1 MQWDKG
7 QRSDNVEQASGGRG
21 LKIGG
26 GLGLGGVAIVV
37 VFGLL
42 SGQSPTQ
49 ILGTL
54 ISLSDQSAPAQQ
66 QTTAPADNRQ
76 VDFVRV
82 VLGETENTWTRI
94 FQAHGE
100 QYQPPKLVLFNGQ
113 VQSGCGGA
121 TAASG
126 PFYCPV
132 DGKVYLDLTFFQ
144 ELQQRFGADG
154 DFARA
159 YVIAHEVG
167 HHVQNLTG
175 TTGKMEAARRR
186 GVPTEGATGLSVRL
200 ELQADCYAGVW
211 ANDAQQRLNWLD
223 PGDLEKALNAANA
236 IGDDRLQRQAQGR
249 VVPDSFTHGSS
260 AQRVKWFRTGFDS
273 GKVESCNTFA
283 TQAL

>member
-7 QRSDNVEQASGGRG
+7 QRSDNVQQASGGRG
-21 LKIGG
+21 MKIGG
-26 GLGLGGVAIVV
+26 GLGLGGVALVV

-49 ILGTL
+49 ILGNL
-54 ISLSDQSAPAQQ
+54 ISLSGQSAPSQQ
-66 QTTAPADNRQ
+66 ETTAPADNRQ
-76 VDFVRV
+76 EDFGRV

-132 DGKVYLDLTFFQ
+132 DSKVYLDLTFFQ

-186 GVPTEGATGLSVRL
+186 GIPTEGATGLSVRL

-211 ANDAQQRLNWLD
+211 ANDAQKRLNWLE

-236 IGDDRLQRQAQGR
+236 IGDDRLQRQSQGR

-273 GKVESCNTFA
+273 GKAESCDTFA
-283 TQAL
+283 AKAL

>member
-54 ISLSDQSAPAQQ
+54 ISLSGQGAPTQQ

-121 TAASG
+121 SAATG
-126 PFYCPV
+126 PFYCPA

-175 TTGKMEAARRR
+175 TTSKMEAARRR
-186 GVPTEGATGLSVRL
+186 GTPTEGATGLSVRL

-211 ANDAQQRLNWLD
+211 ANDAQQRLNWLE

-260 AQRVKWFRTGFDS
+260 AQRVKWFRTGFAS
-273 GKVESCNTFA
+273 GKAESCNTFA

>member
-54 ISLSDQSAPAQQ
+54 ISLSGQGAPSQQ

-121 TAASG
+121 TAATG

-186 GVPTEGATGLSVRL
+186 GIPTEGATGLSVRL

-211 ANDAQQRLNWLD
+211 ANDAQKRLNWLE

>member
-7 QRSDNVEQASGGRG
+7 QRSDNVQQASGGRG
-21 LKIGG
+21 MKIGG
-26 GLGLGGVAIVV
+26 GLGLGGVALVV

-49 ILGTL
+49 ILGNL
-54 ISLSDQSAPAQQ
+54 ISLSGQSAPSQQ
-66 QTTAPADNRQ
+66 ETTAPADNRQ

-132 DGKVYLDLTFFQ
+132 DSKVYLDLTFFQ

-186 GVPTEGATGLSVRL
+186 GIPTEGATGLSVRL

-211 ANDAQQRLNWLD
+211 ANDAQQRLNWLE

-236 IGDDRLQRQAQGR
+236 IGDDRLQRQSQGR

-273 GKVESCNTFA
+273 GKVESCDTFA
-283 TQAL
+283 AKAL

>member
-54 ISLSDQSAPAQQ
+54 ISLSDQSAPSQQ

>member
-54 ISLSDQSAPAQQ
+54 ISLSGQGAPTQQ

-175 TTGKMEAARRR
+175 TTSKMEAARRR
-186 GVPTEGATGLSVRL
+186 GTPTEGATGLSVRL

-236 IGDDRLQRQAQGR
+236 IGDDRLQRQAQGH

-273 GKVESCNTFA
+273 GKVESCNTFD

>member
-54 ISLSDQSAPAQQ
+54 ISLSDQGAPAQQ
-66 QTTAPADNRQ
+66 QTITPANTQQ
-76 VDFVRV
+76 VDFVRT

-132 DGKVYLDLTFFQ
+132 DGKVYLDLSFFQ

-186 GVPTEGATGLSVRL
+186 GIPTEGATGLSVRL

-211 ANDAQQRLNWLD
+211 AHDSQQRLNWLE

>member
-54 ISLSDQSAPAQQ
+54 ISLSGQGAPTQQ

-113 VQSGCGGA
+113 VQSSCGGA

-175 TTGKMEAARRR
+175 TTSKMEAARRR
-186 GVPTEGATGLSVRL
+186 GTPTEGATGLSVRL

-236 IGDDRLQRQAQGR
+236 IGDDRLQRQAQGH

>member
-21 LKIGG
+21 MKIGS
-26 GLGLGGVAIVV
+26 GLGLGGVALVV

-49 ILGTL
+49 ILGNL
-54 ISLSDQSAPAQQ
+54 ISLSGQGAPTQQ
-66 QTTAPADNRQ
+66 QTTAPADNSQ

-82 VLGETENTWTRI
+82 VLGETENTWSRI

-132 DGKVYLDLTFFQ
+132 DGKVYLDLSFFQ

-175 TTGKMEAARRR
+175 TTNKMEAARRR
-186 GVPTEGATGLSVRL
+186 GIPTEGATGLSVRL

-283 TQAL
+283 AQAL

>member
-54 ISLSDQSAPAQQ
+54 ISLSGQGAPAQQ

-121 TAASG
+121 TAATG

-186 GVPTEGATGLSVRL
+186 GIPTEGATGLSVRL

-211 ANDAQQRLNWLD
+211 ANDAQKRLNWLE

>member
-7 QRSDNVEQASGGRG
+7 QRSDNVQQASGGRG
-21 LKIGG
+21 MKIGG
-26 GLGLGGVAIVV
+26 GLGLGGVALVV

-42 SGQSPTQ
+42 SGQSPTH
-49 ILGTL
+49 ILGNL
-54 ISLSDQSAPAQQ
+54 ISLSGQSAPSQQ
-66 QTTAPADNRQ
+66 ETTAPADNRQ

-132 DGKVYLDLTFFQ
+132 DSKVYLDLTFFQ

-175 TTGKMEAARRR
+175 TTNKMEAARRR
-186 GVPTEGATGLSVRL
+186 GIPTEGATGLSVRL

-211 ANDAQQRLNWLD
+211 ANDAQKRLNWLE

-236 IGDDRLQRQAQGR
+236 IGDDRLQRQSQGR

-273 GKVESCNTFA
+273 GKVESCDTFA
-283 TQAL
+283 AKAL

>member
-7 QRSDNVEQASGGRG
+7 QRSDNVQQASGGRG
-21 LKIGG
+21 MKIGG
-26 GLGLGGVAIVV
+26 GLGLGGVALVV

-54 ISLSDQSAPAQQ
+54 ISLSGQGAPSQQ

-121 TAASG
+121 TAATG

-186 GVPTEGATGLSVRL
+186 GIPTEGATGLSVRL

-211 ANDAQQRLNWLD
+211 ANDAQKRLNWLE

>member
-21 LKIGG
+21 MKIGG
-26 GLGLGGVAIVV
+26 GLGLGGVALVV

-49 ILGTL
+49 ILGNL
-54 ISLSDQSAPAQQ
+54 ISLSGQGAPTQQ
-66 QTTAPADNRQ
+66 QTTAPADNSQ
-76 VDFVRV
+76 ADFVRV

-132 DGKVYLDLTFFQ
+132 DGKVYLDLSFFQ

-175 TTGKMEAARRR
+175 TTNKMEAARRR
-186 GVPTEGATGLSVRL
+186 GIPTEGATGLSVRL

-283 TQAL
+283 AQAL

>member
-7 QRSDNVEQASGGRG
+7 QRSDNVQQASGGRG
-21 LKIGG
+21 MKIGG
-26 GLGLGGVAIVV
+26 GLGLGGVALVV

-49 ILGTL
+49 ILGNL
-54 ISLSDQSAPAQQ
+54 ISLSGQSAPSQQ
-66 QTTAPADNRQ
+66 ETTAPADNRQ

-132 DGKVYLDLTFFQ
+132 DSKVYLDLTFFQ

-159 YVIAHEVG
+159 YVIAHEAG

-186 GVPTEGATGLSVRL
+186 GIPTEGATGLSVRL

-211 ANDAQQRLNWLD
+211 ANDAQKRLNWLE

-236 IGDDRLQRQAQGR
+236 IGDDRLQRQSQGR

-273 GKVESCNTFA
+273 GKVESCDTFA
-283 TQAL
+283 AKAL

>member
-54 ISLSDQSAPAQQ
+54 ISLSDQNAPSQQ

>member
-7 QRSDNVEQASGGRG
+7 QRSDNVQQASGGRG
-21 LKIGG
+21 MKIGG
-26 GLGLGGVAIVV
+26 GLGLGGVALVV

-49 ILGTL
+49 ILGNL
-54 ISLSDQSAPAQQ
+54 ISLSGQSAPSQQ
-66 QTTAPADNRQ
+66 ETTAPADNRQ

-132 DGKVYLDLTFFQ
+132 DSKVYLDLTFFQ

-167 HHVQNLTG
+167 HHVQNLSG
-175 TTGKMEAARRR
+175 TTSKMEGARRR
-186 GVPTEGATGLSVRL
+186 GIPTEGATGLSVRL

-211 ANDAQQRLNWLD
+211 ANDAQKRLNWLE

-236 IGDDRLQRQAQGR
+236 IGDDRLQRQSQGR

-273 GKVESCNTFA
+273 GKVESCDTFA
-283 TQAL
+283 AKAL

>member
-7 QRSDNVEQASGGRG
+7 QRSDNVQQASGGRG
-21 LKIGG
+21 MKIGG
-26 GLGLGGVAIVV
+26 GLGLGGVALVV

-49 ILGTL
+49 ILGNL
-54 ISLSDQSAPAQQ
+54 ISLSGQSAPSQQ
-66 QTTAPADNRQ
+66 ETTAPADNRQ

-126 PFYCPV
+126 PFYCPA
-132 DGKVYLDLTFFQ
+132 DSKVYLDLTFFQ

-186 GVPTEGATGLSVRL
+186 GIPTEGATGLSVRL

-211 ANDAQQRLNWLD
+211 ANDAQKRLNWLE

-236 IGDDRLQRQAQGR
+236 IGDDRLQRQSQGR

-273 GKVESCNTFA
+273 GKVESCDTFA
-283 TQAL
+283 AKAL

>member
-21 LKIGG
+21 MKIGG
-26 GLGLGGVAIVV
+26 GLGLGGVALVV

-49 ILGTL
+49 ILGNL
-54 ISLSDQSAPAQQ
+54 ISLSGQGAPTQQ
-66 QTTAPADNRQ
+66 QTTAPADNSQ

-175 TTGKMEAARRR
+175 TTNKMEAARRR
-186 GVPTEGATGLSVRL
+186 GIPTEGATGLSVRL

-283 TQAL
+283 AQAL

>member
-21 LKIGG
+21 MKIGG
-26 GLGLGGVAIVV
+26 GLGLGGVALVV

-49 ILGTL
+49 ILGNL
-54 ISLSDQSAPAQQ
+54 ISLSGQGAPTQQ
-66 QTTAPADNRQ
+66 QTTAPADNSQ

-132 DGKVYLDLTFFQ
+132 DGKVYLDLSFFQ

-175 TTGKMEAARRR
+175 TTNKMEAARRR
-186 GVPTEGATGLSVRL
+186 GIPTEGATGLSVRL

-283 TQAL
+283 AQAL

>member
-7 QRSDNVEQASGGRG
+7 QRSDNVQQASGGRG
-21 LKIGG
+21 MKIGG
-26 GLGLGGVAIVV
+26 GLGLGGVALVV

-49 ILGTL
+49 ILGNL
-54 ISLSDQSAPAQQ
+54 ISLSGQSAPSQQ
-66 QTTAPADNRQ
+66 ETTAPANNRQ

-132 DGKVYLDLTFFQ
+132 DSKVYLDLTFFQ

-175 TTGKMEAARRR
+175 TTSKMEAARRR
-186 GVPTEGATGLSVRL
+186 GIPTEGATGLSVRL

-211 ANDAQQRLNWLD
+211 ANDAQQRLNWLE

-236 IGDDRLQRQAQGR
+236 IGDDRLQRQSQGR

-273 GKVESCNTFA
+273 GKVESCDTFA
-283 TQAL
+283 AKAL

>member
-21 LKIGG
+21 MKIGG
-26 GLGLGGVAIVV
+26 GLGLGGVALVV

-49 ILGTL
+49 ILGNL
-54 ISLSDQSAPAQQ
+54 ISLSGQGAPTQQ
-66 QTTAPADNRQ
+66 QTTAPADNSQ

-82 VLGETENTWTRI
+82 VLGETENTWSRI

-132 DGKVYLDLTFFQ
+132 DGKVYLDLSFFQ

-175 TTGKMEAARRR
+175 TTNKMEAARRR
-186 GVPTEGATGLSVRL
+186 GIPTEGATGLSVRL

-283 TQAL
+283 AQAL

>member
-54 ISLSDQSAPAQQ
+54 ISLSDQGAPTQQ
-66 QTTAPADNRQ
+66 QNTTPANTQQ
-76 VDFVRV
+76 VDFVRT

-132 DGKVYLDLTFFQ
+132 DGKVYLDLSFFQ

-186 GVPTEGATGLSVRL
+186 GIPTEGATGLSVRL

-211 ANDAQQRLNWLD
+211 AHDSQQRLNWLE